1 MSTVSM
7 HNQRKVYGET
17 LLAVGK
23 ENPNIVACDADLSKS
38 TMSYMFGNSFPE
50 RFFEMGIAEAN
61 MISFAAGLSLTGKI
75 PFVHSFA
82 VFASGRPYDQ
92 IRVSVCLGR
101 LNVKII
107 GSSTGLS
114 DFGDGSTHQS
124 VEDVS
129 LMRSI
134 PNMTVLSP
142 VDGIEVEKMVRKMVE
157 YNGPV
162 YLRVNR
168 NDLPDVFDENETFE
182 IGRSYVVRDGNDAV
196 IFATGVMISKALE
209 AAEELG
215 KDGVSV
221 RVVNVSTLKPVDE
234 EQLRTLSHG
243 ARVVVTAE
251 EHSLIGG
258 LASIVT
264 YALRGLAI
272 PIVPIG
278 IQDSFGQSAL
288 SYDELLVHYGL
299 TAENI
304 KKSVK
309 EAIK

>member
-1 MSTVSM
+1 
-7 HNQRKVYGET
+7 
-17 LLAVGK
+17 
-23 ENPNIVACDADLSKS
+23 
-38 TMSYMFGNSFPE
+38 MSYMFGNSFPE

-124 VEDVS
+124 VEDMS

-142 VDGIEVEKMVRKMVE
+142 VDGIEVEKMVRKIAE
-157 YNGPV
+157 YKGPV

-168 NDLPDVFDENETFE
+168 NDMPDVFDVNETFE

-196 IFATGVMISKALE
+196 IFATGVM
-209 AAEELG
+209 
-215 KDGVSV
+215 V
-221 RVVNVSTLKPVDE
+221 
-234 EQLRTLSHG
+234 
-243 ARVVVTAE
+243 
-251 EHSLIGG
+251 
-258 LASIVT
+258 
-264 YALRGLAI
+264 
-272 PIVPIG
+272 
-278 IQDSFGQSAL
+278 
-288 SYDELLVHYGL
+288 
-299 TAENI
+299 
-304 KKSVK
+304 
-309 EAIK
+309 

>member
-1 MSTVSM
+1 M
-7 HNQRKVYGET
+7 
-17 LLAVGK
+17 
-23 ENPNIVACDADLSKS
+23 
-38 TMSYMFGNSFPE
+38 
-50 RFFEMGIAEAN
+50 
-61 MISFAAGLSLTGKI
+61 
-75 PFVHSFA
+75 
-82 VFASGRPYDQ
+82 
-92 IRVSVCLGR
+92 
-101 LNVKII
+101 
-107 GSSTGLS
+107 
-114 DFGDGSTHQS
+114 
-124 VEDVS
+124 
-129 LMRSI
+129 
-134 PNMTVLSP
+134 
-142 VDGIEVEKMVRKMVE
+142 
-157 YNGPV
+157 
-162 YLRVNR
+162 
-168 NDLPDVFDENETFE
+168 
-182 IGRSYVVRDGNDAV
+182 
-196 IFATGVMISKALE
+196 E

-234 EQLRTLSHG
+234 EQLRTLAHE

-264 YALRGLAI
+264 YALRGIAI

-309 EAIK
+309 EAMK